1 MWNTYLQ
8 IILLQVPALWCS
20 LNSLDKKTDEDRE
33 ACIDAIP
40 VGTSLVVAV
49 YWYPTFCAEIHWL
62 DDLYKYLLY
71 TVSEWFNPLEPP

>member
-1 MWNTYLQ
+1 MEHLFSNYSTPDACP
-8 IILLQVPALWCS
+8 VVFS
-20 LNSLDKKTDEDRE
+20 NVKKQMNHQE

-62 DDLYKYLLY
+62 DDLLNISMCGNALA
-71 TVSEWFNPLEPP
+71 L

>member
-8 IILLQVPALWCS
+8 IILLQMPALWCS
-20 LNSLDKKTDEDRE
+20 RYVKKQMNHQE

-62 DDLYKYLLY
+62 DDLLNISMCGNALA
-71 TVSEWFNPLEPP
+71 L